1 MINKPQRVYTRM
13 GLLSLRGD
21 FMKRKKYLLI
31 SLLVLIIL
39 LLSLNWMWIFKL
51 YRVSLNL
58 LCEYKNIKIKD
69 YGITYYLPQ
78 SFNLN
83 TIDLND
89 KVVLY
94 HADFISSDKNIRGIV
109 EVLNIG
115 DLKTYLEKSK
125 KSATGAVDFKYFNI
139 YNKKVANKNAFVVE
153 YLRRGND
160 NRYYRAY
167 EYFIPTSQGYVF
179 RMSFFIPDDIFNNN
193 FYNLF
198 EDIVNKTLIS

>member
-1 MINKPQRVYTRM
+1 
-13 GLLSLRGD
+13 
-21 FMKRKKYLLI
+21 MKRKKYLLI

-83 TIDLND
+83 TIDFND

-125 KSATGAVDFKYFNI
+125 KKCNWS
-139 YNKKVANKNAFVVE
+139 
-153 YLRRGND
+153 
-160 NRYYRAY
+160 
-167 EYFIPTSQGYVF
+167 S
-179 RMSFFIPDDIFNNN
+179 
-193 FYNLF
+193 
-198 EDIVNKTLIS
+198 